1 MNKYLISLV
10 YCFFFFFM
18 SSQAISQ
25 NIAEGN
31 NQELQVTQIENNEV
45 SEEELEKLKAI
56 YEKEILEEQELEEE
70 NIVDTSEAMVFM
82 SNT

>member
-25 NIAEGN
+25 NIVEGN
-31 NQELQVTQIENNEV
+31 NQESQVTQIENNEV

>member
-1 MNKYLISLV
+1 
-10 YCFFFFFM
+10 M